1 MPDYNAAPFEAASTI
16 AVIVA
21 SNEPLLFLSA
31 DQKVIAA
38 STSFCD
44 AFEVDPATACG
55 KSLGQLGTGEWAIP
69 QLASLL
75 NATASGVAVI
85 EPYEI
90 QLKRPNRETRQ
101 LILHVRML
109 TDDNVDNV
117 RLLLAVTDVTS
128 IRSEARQ
135 KDDLIREKAIL
146 VQEVQHRVA
155 NSLQII
161 ASVLMQSARR
171 VQSEEA
177 RGYLQNAHHRVMSIA
192 AVQKLLS
199 ASEHDKVSLGPYLSQ
214 LCASLGASMIA
225 DPDRL
230 SISVSVDNSVVD
242 AGVSIS
248 LGLIV
253 TELVINALKHAFP
266 DQPKG
271 RIIVAYRSEGK
282 DWTLSVTDD
291 GIGMPT
297 GAKAPKA
304 GLGTGIVEAL
314 TRNLRGEI
322 ELSNADPGTS
332 VTIQHQSAAWPGND
346 LAPAA

>member
-1 MPDYNAAPFEAASTI
+1 MPTYNADLVEAASTI

-38 STSFCD
+38 STSFCQ
-44 AFEVDPATACG
+44 AFEVDAASVCG
-55 KSLGQLGTGEWAIP
+55 KHLAQLGTGEWAIP

-75 NATASGVAVI
+75 SATVSGIAVI

-90 QLKRPNRETRQ
+90 QLKRQNRETRQ
-101 LILHVRML
+101 LILHVRVL
-109 TDDNVDNV
+109 VDEHTNKV

-199 ASEHDKVSLGPYLSQ
+199 ASDHDKVALGPYLSQ

-230 SISVSVDNSVVD
+230 SITVSVDKSVVD

-266 DQPKG
+266 DQSEG
-271 RIIVAYRSEGK
+271 IITVGYRSDGK
-282 DWTLSVTDD
+282 DWTLSVVDD

-297 GAKAPKA
+297 GPKAPRS

-314 TRNLRGEI
+314 SRNIRGEI
-322 ELSNADPGTS
+322 ELADVAHGTS
-332 VTIQHQSAAWPGND
+332 VTIKHRSADWPGRD
-346 LAPAA
+346 IAPAA

>member
-1 MPDYNAAPFEAASTI
+1 MPNFKSDLVEATSTI
-16 AVIVA
+16 AVVVA

-31 DQKVIAA
+31 DRKVIAA
-38 STSFCD
+38 STSFCQ
-44 AFEVDPATACG
+44 AFDVDPATVFG
-55 KSLGQLGTGEWAIP
+55 KDLNQLGSGEWAIP

-75 NATASGVAVI
+75 SATASGI
-85 EPYEI
+85 SMCPPYEI
-90 QLKRPNRETRQ
+90 QLKRANRETRH
-101 LILHVRML
+101 LVLNVRPL
-109 TDDNVDNV
+109 TDGRTDQV
-117 RLLLAVTDVTS
+117 RLLLAITDVTS

-199 ASEHDKVSLGPYLSQ
+199 VSEEDQISLGPYLSQ

-230 SISVSVDNSVVD
+230 SISVSVDGSVVE

-248 LGLIV
+248 LGLMV

-271 RIIVAYRSEGK
+271 TITVVYRSEGK

-297 GAKAPKA
+297 GVAAPKA

-314 TRNLRGEI
+314 ARNLRSEI
-322 ELSNADPGTS
+322 VLADAAPGTS
-332 VTIQHQSAAWPGND
+332 ITIQHRAAAWPAND